1 MNEMETR
8 SCALEFREDTTGDT
22 PGRLVGTILTYG
34 ERASDRPELF
44 EEGALTWPADGVVLN
59 RQHLAQAPIM
69 RIVPEVRG
77 AAVVVDQ
84 PLPATVA
91 GKDAAAELRA
101 GLFKGLSVEFRALTE
116 EYRAG
121 VRRIRTAFL
130 GGVGLV
136 TSPAYANS
144 TAEVRDRAGDGR
156 RWWY

>member
-1 MNEMETR
+1 M
-8 SCALEFREDTTGDT
+8 
-22 PGRLVGTILTYG
+22 
-34 ERASDRPELF
+34 
-44 EEGALTWPADGVVLN
+44 TWPAEGVVLN
-59 RQHLAQAPIM
+59 RAHLAQAPIM

-91 GKDAAAELRA
+91 GKDAAAEMRA
-101 GLFKGLSVEFRALTE
+101 GLFRGLSVEFRALTE
-116 EYRAG
+116 EYREG

-144 TAEVRDRAGDGR
+144 TAEVRAQAPAR
-156 RWWY
+156 RWWF